1 MQGKG
6 NVKMVLKMRDPQ
18 GGGYQ
23 GNHPRREFSNQ
34 TLPSRTLLVNS
45 LFKKPIYHILEKI
58 KNGPYFKWPNKIGGD
73 PYRRNQNLYCHYHQD
88 RGHIT
93 ENYRTLRD
101 HLGQLTRVGK
111 LDQFLHQ
118 PIGQFGHKGAEF
130 HKGGSPPPARGT
142 INVILARPGNN
153 GTSGTGVM
161 SVGMGCDKETD
172 DQPSKRA
179 RVMVTPT
186 LTFSLKDK

>member
-1 MQGKG
+1 MDTRVITPEGSFLIKRYPRELCWLTHCLKNQYITYWK
-6 NVKMVLKMRDPQ
+6 KLKM
-18 GGGYQ
+18 GLI
-23 GNHPRREFSNQ
+23 S
-34 TLPSRTLLVNS
+34 
-45 LFKKPIYHILEKI
+45 
-58 KNGPYFKWPNKIGGD
+58 NGPI
-73 PYRRNQNLYCHYHQD
+73 HYHQD
-88 RGHIT
+88 RGHTT
-93 ENYRTLRD
+93 ENCRILRD

-153 GTSGTGVM
+153 GTSGTRVM
-161 SVGMGCDKETD
+161 SVGMGCDTETD